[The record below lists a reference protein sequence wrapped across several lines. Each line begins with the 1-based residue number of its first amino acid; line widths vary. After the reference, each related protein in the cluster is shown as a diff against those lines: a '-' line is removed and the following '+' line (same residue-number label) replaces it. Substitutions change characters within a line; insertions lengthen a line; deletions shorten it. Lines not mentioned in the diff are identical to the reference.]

1 MKQLFLLCLTIGFSL
16 VCRGQALTIDLY
28 TDPADNFVNFLSP
41 TTDAKWY
48 CNNNG

>member
-28 TDPADNFVNFLSP
+28 TDPDDNFVNF
-41 TTDAKWY
+41 
-48 CNNNG
+48 